1 MPSRKTALAYKFLL
15 QIELVLASGWMLKDL
30 WEALVHDGLDVNY
43 ETRPL
48 LPSSRAPKS
57 DLAHPRRTAEKAL
70 IGHPSRQKKTLTFFP
85 LEVP

>member
-1 MPSRKTALAYKFLL
+1 LEKILNALPSRKTALAYKFLL

-48 LPSSRAPKS
+48 LQSFPPPNPPRPKVASHIRA
-57 DLAHPRRTAEKAL
+57 AQREK
-70 IGHPSRQKKTLTFFP
+70 R
-85 LEVP
+85 